1 MDNKKITIKQEKFCQ
16 EYINTSNLSEAYRRA
31 YDTSKMKTD
40 TIHRAAHE
48 LLQNPKVSTRVE
60 ELRGK
65 VSIKHEVTR
74 DKIIERL
81 NKRSNLM
88 DEIHTLAMKD
98 TLTKEEEDKLK
109 RLSYIIKTSDANK
122 SDEMLAKILGIN
134 EPDKVEH
141 SGGIIFNMIEPTK
154 KDK

>member
-1 MDNKKITIKQEKFCQ
+1 MEKINPRHKAFIDEYLINGMNGTKAYQSVYKGTTNPETAKVSSSRLLTIDNVKQYLQSKQED
-16 EYINTSNLSEAYRRA
+16 I
-31 YDTSKMKTD
+31 
-40 TIHRAAHE
+40 
-48 LLQNPKVSTRVE
+48 
-60 ELRGK
+60 
-65 VSIKHEVTR
+65 SIKHEVTR

-154 KDK
+154 KPK